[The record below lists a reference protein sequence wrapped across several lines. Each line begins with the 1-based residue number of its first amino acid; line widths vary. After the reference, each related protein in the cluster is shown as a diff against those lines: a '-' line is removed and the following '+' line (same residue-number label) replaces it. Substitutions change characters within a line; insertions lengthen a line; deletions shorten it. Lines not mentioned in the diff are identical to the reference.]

1 MPTRLRVVTAEAPS
15 SNEDGCTATA
25 PERAPY
31 YNERWGRYYETHA
44 CVRALQ
50 QENFL
55 LPVRLIINVEK
66 QADARGLGD
75 CFSWTPGRQV
85 RVRSAAVTVLRG
97 LR

>member
-1 MPTRLRVVTAEAPS
+1 MWGNKVLPDACQPALGVLPPS

-44 CVRALQ
+44 CMRALQ

-66 QADARGLGD
+66 QADARGLGVIF
-75 CFSWTPGRQV
+75 CGRQGD
-85 RVRSAAVTVLRG
+85 RYGYGVLQ
-97 LR
+97 